1 MFSQR
6 TSSLLARPVG
16 LVHSHFF
23 LKKAFAATPKQSMS
37 LSSVIQH
44 MNQQQTV
51 SRKFSYNNNK
61 QNGSAHHQG
70 EEQQHNNNSNHKK
83 TDFEELDEAL
93 PEPPKR
99 EVLLAKIAGA
109 SAMFWLLYKMKED
122 GLILLGLEKPHW
134 EHPMDDDESDRD
146 DEYFDNALQE
156 DDETIDL
163 KLEYHLSTKESNFD
177 KKFDMFKFK

>member
-1 MFSQR
+1 MFSNR
-6 TSSLLARPVG
+6 TLLARPVG

-23 LKKAFAATPKQSMS
+23 VKKAFQSAAPKQNMS

-44 MNQQQTV
+44 MNQQS
-51 SRKFSYNNNK
+51 SRNFSCNNNK
-61 QNGSAHHQG
+61 QNGSAHHH
-70 EEQQHNNNSNHKK
+70 EEKHNNNSNHKK
-83 TDFEELDEAL
+83 TEFEELDEIL

-122 GLILLGLEKPHW
+122 GLIVLGLEKPHW

-163 KLEYHLSTKESNFD
+163 KLELHLSTPESNFD
-177 KKFDMFKFK
+177 KKLDILKFK